1 MSVPRIEYIAL
12 NIETAINEINVANNF
27 NQNLSA
33 VRPKRNDYKLEA
45 PVDGKVLVWQDDE
58 EKNEEAAIGTQDW
71 RQPFTLEAIVLDSDE
86 ATESIDTRLNKV
98 CCDIQKKLLEDVTR
112 GGYAYDTIIMPSMKF
127 DDGEGFSG
135 IAVEVVVCYRTS
147 YTDPYSAA

>member
-33 VRPKRNDYKLEA
+33 VRPKRNDYKEEA

-58 EKNEEAAIGTQDW
+58 E
-71 RQPFTLEAIVLDSDE
+71 
-86 ATESIDTRLNKV
+86 
-98 CCDIQKKLLEDVTR
+98 
-112 GGYAYDTIIMPSMKF
+112 
-127 DDGEGFSG
+127 
-135 IAVEVVVCYRTS
+135 
-147 YTDPYSAA
+147 